1 MSVTTGF
8 ARARAVSVATSVAT
22 SHLSMSSA
30 RRKAVATT
38 ASLAMSASAVVALL
52 AGVVAPAHAQDG
64 AYPNRPVTLVV
75 SAAAGGT
82 TDLAARLMSE
92 PLSRALGQPVVV
104 DNRPGGAGGI
114 AAQLVAR
121 AKPDGYTLLVQ
132 YSGYHVIT
140 PLLVKNLSW
149 DPVKDFA
156 PVANLLSAPQVL
168 VVRPSLPVKSLKELV
183 DYAKANPNKLNYA
196 SSGNGSLQHVSTEL
210 LNQMAGIQITHVPY
224 KGTGPAMTDLLGGSV
239 DLTITTPPPLMGH
252 IQSGKL
258 RPLVVTSKSRLPSLK
273 DVPSAPEAGYPD
285 LDVSSWFAMYAPA
298 GTSKA
303 VIDKLSGEI
312 EKIMATEAFRKKAAD
327 LGAEARYMGPQRLD
341 QYQRAELARWEKVV
355 KAANIQAE

>member
-1 MSVTTGF
+1 MKKALQHKPV
-8 ARARAVSVATSVAT
+8 VPV
-22 SHLSMSSA
+22 
-30 RRKAVATT
+30 RRKAVA
-38 ASLAMSASAVVALL
+38 AALAALG
-52 AGVVAPAHAQDG
+52 AAWIAPAALAQDG
-64 AYPNRPVTLVV
+64 GYPNRPVTLVV

-82 TDLAARLMSE
+82 TDLAARMIAE

-104 DNRPGGAGGI
+104 DNRPGGNGSI

-121 AKPDGYTLLVQ
+121 ARPDGYTLMLQ
-132 YSGYHVIT
+132 YSGFHVIT

-156 PVANLLSAPQVL
+156 PVANILSAPQVL
-168 VVRPSLPVKSLKELV
+168 VVRPSLPVKTLKELV
-183 DYAKANPNKLNYA
+183 AYAKAHPDKLNYA

-210 LNQMAGIQITHVPY
+210 LNQMAGTKITHVPY

-252 IQSGKL
+252 IAAGKL
-258 RPLVVTSKSRLPSLK
+258 RPLVVTSKTRLPSLK

-298 GTSKA
+298 GTPRP
-303 VIDKLSGEI
+303 VIDKLTGEI
-312 EKIMATEAFRKKAAD
+312 EKIMRTEAFRKKAEE
-327 LGAEARYMGPQRLD
+327 LGAEAKYMNPQQLA
-341 QYQRAELARWEKVV
+341 QYQQAELVRWAKVI
-355 KAANIQAE
+355 KSADIHAE